1 MLKEPIN
8 VMATNVADAY
18 IIHARGNE
26 HQVNTEHIFTNLA
39 PAFEML
45 GSLEDM
51 FKSMLYDLAP
61 YGIPHRENRT
71 DDHTLEL
78 GEAR

>member
-1 MLKEPIN
+1 MLKEPIK

-26 HQVNTEHIFTNLA
+26 HQVNTEHIFTNL
-39 PAFEML
+39 
-45 GSLEDM
+45 D
-51 FKSMLYDLAP
+51 P

-71 DDHTLEL
+71 DDHTLIL
-78 GEAR
+78 KP